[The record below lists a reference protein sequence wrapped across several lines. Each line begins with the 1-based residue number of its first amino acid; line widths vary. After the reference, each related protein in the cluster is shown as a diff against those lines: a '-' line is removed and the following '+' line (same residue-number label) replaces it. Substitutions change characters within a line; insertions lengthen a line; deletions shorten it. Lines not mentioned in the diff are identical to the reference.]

1 MRDISLETVIVALTY
16 IDAYDRDTWL
26 KVGNALKTE
35 FGTSGFDVFDN
46 WSQTTDNY
54 DAKAIKSVWRSL
66 TIGKVNIG
74 TVIFLAKQR
83 GFDIHHHESKPIDPQ
98 EQAARQAKREQQE
111 CESIAHEQAEKKAS
125 AELLPQIE
133 QVANTALSTPFTHDK
148 GISTTQTLSIHS
160 NELHAFKHP
169 FNTYNGKP
177 ESIGY
182 ALKGLVT
189 LVPYRDLKTGELIKL
204 QGISGIKATTG
215 KEAGKYI
222 KRFIGKGDGYY
233 WRGDILKQD
242 TPKVIVEG
250 FSDAQT
256 IHEYTEQ
263 HHASLAAG
271 NDSALMKAALALRAL
286 CPSAVIIVFG
296 DNDANNKGQRLAEA
310 AALAVNGICLL
321 PPSQY
326 KDANE
331 WVLTEGAEGLNK
343 MIDEAIEK
351 TVTERSRSEKAVP
364 PSQDG
369 TAPLDSDLTGES
381 IADGLQGGEKKP
393 PKPMLRVVTIGQLV
407 GMELPPRENLLAPW
421 LPMQGLAMVYAPRG
435 IGKTFFALN
444 VAYAVASGGEFLC
457 WQAPQAQTVLYIDG
471 EMPVNSMQERL
482 GSIITMHQAEANED
496 ALRIMTPDLQQDIF
510 MPDLATIEGQQA
522 IEPFLEGVKLIVI
535 DNISTL
541 CRSGRE
547 NESEGWITVQE
558 WALRQR
564 SAGRSVLFVH
574 HAGKGGNQR
583 GTSKREDVLDTV
595 INLKRPIDYN
605 PSEGA
610 SFEVHFEKTR
620 GFSGEDA
627 EPLSCRLG
635 YDQHNNPAWLYSR
648 LEDSTF
654 DKVVTLINEGLT
666 QAEIASELDINKS
679 NVSRHVKKAR
689 LQGLIQEPKTKSKS
703 VNSANYSRARDGE

>member
-1 MRDISLETVIVALTY
+1 MAKGSLY
-16 IDAYDRDTWL
+16 PH
-26 KVGNALKTE
+26 G
-35 FGTSGFDVFDN
+35 
-46 WSQTTDNY
+46 
-54 DAKAIKSVWRSL
+54 
-66 TIGKVNIG
+66 
-74 TVIFLAKQR
+74 AKQL
-83 GFDIHHHESKPIDPQ
+83 GQALLIPVYNEDKQLTGCQFIYADGTKKFLTGTKKKGSFHFLIPKDFNKDDVQIVCIVEGWANGVTVLMAMDCLVFIAFDCGNLL
-98 EQAARQAKREQQE
+98 AV
-111 CESIAHEQAEKKAS
+111 
-125 AELLPQIE
+125 AELARRKYPHALIVMCADIE
-133 QVANTALSTPFTHDK
+133 PDK
-148 GISTTQTLSIHS
+148 T
-160 NELHAFKHP
+160 
-169 FNTYNGKP
+169 
-177 ESIGY
+177 
-182 ALKGLVT
+182 
-189 LVPYRDLKTGELIKL
+189 
-204 QGISGIKATTG
+204 GIKA
-215 KEAGKYI
+215 
-222 KRFIGKGDGYY
+222 
-233 WRGDILKQD
+233 
-242 TPKVIVEG
+242 
-250 FSDAQT
+250 
-256 IHEYTEQ
+256 
-263 HHASLAAG
+263 AS
-271 NDSALMKAALALRAL
+271 
-286 CPSAVIIVFG
+286 
-296 DNDANNKGQRLAEA
+296 EA
-310 AALAVNGICLL
+310 ANAVNGVAAI
-321 PPSQY
+321 PTGQT
-326 KDANE
+326 DAKGKLDFND
-331 WVLTEGAEGLNK
+331 VFRNHGLEAIK
-343 MIDEAIEK
+343 TMIDEAIK
-351 TVTERSRSEKAVP
+351 TMIDAAIDSKKAVP

-369 TAPLDSDLTGES
+369 TAPNSDNVASES
-381 IADGLQGGEKKP
+381 INDGGDGGEKKP

-471 EMPVNSMQERL
+471 EMPANVMQERL
-482 GSIITMHQAEANED
+482 GSIIAMHQAESNEG
-496 ALRIMTPDLQQDIF
+496 AIRIITPDLQGDVF

-635 YDQHNNPAWLYSR
+635 TDEHHAPAWLYSR

>member
-1 MRDISLETVIVALTY
+1 MRDISLETIIVALTY
-16 IDAYDRDTWL
+16 IDAHDRDIW
-26 KVGNALKTE
+26 KNIGNALKTE
-35 FGTSGFDVFDN
+35 FGEAAFVVFDN
-46 WSQTTDNY
+46 WSQSADNY
-54 DAKAIKSVWRSL
+54 DAKAVKSVWRSF
-66 TIGKVNIG
+66 TVGKVNIG
-74 TVIFLAKQR
+74 TIIYHAER
-83 GFDIHHHESKPIDPQ
+83 GGFDFTKYESKPIDPQ
-98 EQAARQAKREQQE
+98 EQEERQAKRQQAE
-111 CESIAHEQAEKKAS
+111 REAIAHEQAEKA
-125 AELLPQIE
+125 AYMQLLPQIE
-133 QVANTALSTPFTHDK
+133 QAANAALSTPFTHDK
-148 GISTTQTLSIHS
+148 GISTTGTSSIHS

-189 LVPYRDLKTGELIKL
+189 LVPYRDLKTGELVKL

-222 KRFIGKGDGYY
+222 KRFIGKGDSYY
-233 WRGDILKQD
+233 WCGDILKQD
-242 TPKVIVEG
+242 TPKVIIEG

-256 IHEYTEQ
+256 IHEYTKQ

-271 NDSALMKAALALRAL
+271 NDTALMKAALALRAL

-296 DNDANNKGQRLAEA
+296 DNDKNCKGQRLAEA
-310 AALAVNGICLL
+310 AAIAINGICLL

-331 WVLTEGAEGLNK
+331 WVLAEGAEGLNK
-343 MIDEAIEK
+343 MIDAAIDSK
-351 TVTERSRSEKAVP
+351 KAVP
-364 PSQDG
+364 PSEDG
-369 TAPLDSDLTGES
+369 TAQDTQTSES
-381 IADGLQGGEKKP
+381 IIDDDLQGGDGQESKKGQTP
-393 PKPMLRVVTIGQLV
+393 PKPKLTVVTIGKFV
-407 GMELPPRENLLAPW
+407 SMDLPPRENLLAPW
-421 LPMQGLAMVYAPRG
+421 LPKQGLAMVYAPRG
-435 IGKTFFALN
+435 IGKTLFGLN
-444 VAYAVASGGEFLC
+444 VAYATASGGEFLC
-457 WQAPQAQTVLYIDG
+457 WKAPQAQPVLYIDG
-471 EMPVNSMQERL
+471 EMPANIMQERL
-482 GSIITMHQAEANED
+482 SSIIAMHQAEAGED
-496 ALRIMTPDLQQDIF
+496 MMRILTPDLQGDAF
-510 MPDLATIEGQQA
+510 MPDLATIEGQQE

-564 SAGRSVLFVH
+564 STGRSVLFVH

-610 SFEVHFEKTR
+610 SFEIHFEKAR
-620 GFSGEDA
+620 GFSGDDA

-635 YDQHNNPAWLYSR
+635 HDEHNNLAWLYSR
-648 LEDSTF
+648 LEDTTF
-654 DKVVTLINEGLT
+654 DKVVTLINENLS

-679 NVSRHVKKAR
+679 TVSRHVQKAR
-689 LQGLIQEPKTKSKS
+689 LQGLIKEDKTKQKP
-703 VNSANYSRARDGE
+703 VNSANYSRFKDGE